1 MPTVDRVLPWRRNER
16 PPADEVAP
24 LLDAYRARH
33 PKASTALITQAYLT
47 SAEAHRGQSRRSGEP
62 YIQHPLAVA
71 RIVADL
77 GLDDVTVAAALLHD
91 AVEDTGITIADLE
104 ADFGRDVTAIVDG
117 VTKLDRIK
125 FDTKEAQQAASMR
138 KMLVAMAKDLRVLII
153 KLSDRLHN
161 MRTIAAMPEWKQ
173 ERTARETI
181 DIYAPLAHRLGMQE
195 MRQELEDLSFA
206 AMHPK
211 RYAEIDHMVSTRSPE
226 RDIYLTQVLEQVR
239 ERLAELR
246 INAEVTGRPKHLYSI
261 YEKMVVKGR
270 EFDDIFDLVGIRVI
284 VDSVKDCY
292 AALGSIHAT
301 WKPVQGRFKD
311 YVAMPKFNLYQS
323 LHTTVVGPQGKPLEV
338 QIRTWEMHTRAEQG
352 VAAHWQYK
360 DVNGSTAADV
370 TWLNRI
376 IDWQSET
383 SDPDEFMNNLKI
395 DLEQDEVFVFTPKG
409 QVVTLAAGATPIDF
423 AYAIHTEVGHA
434 CIGAR
439 VNGRLVSLDSKL
451 SSGDS
456 VEIFTSKVE
465 GAGPSRDWLHI
476 VATPR
481 AASKIRHWFSRERR
495 EDAVEL
501 GRDELTKALRREG
514 LPVQK
519 IAQGSLLHD
528 VARELNYVD
537 LDALY
542 AAVGESHVSGK
553 AIAARV
559 AKIMREVD
567 PSNEEDEI
575 LPTTVR
581 SQRRPG
587 SRKRPAAGVHVE
599 GLDDLMVRLSRCCTP
614 VPGDEILGFVT
625 RGPRRLGAPGGLHQ
639 RRVARRG
646 SGRPPHRRRLGRIP
660 RGHLRGHHRGQGPGP
675 GPAPPGRGVVDERPP
690 RQHPERHH
698 PHRHGSRLQ
707 DALRVRA
714 GRPQPPRRPP
724 RHAARHRQ
732 RLRGVPSGPRPRRL
746 VSPRPAREVL
756 PPAAGVVLEAC
767 GQHQEAPG
775 ARASCRLRR
784 PAPRGGAA
792 ARRGTTRCRGG
803 VPRMTHRPSA
813 EAALRGAR

>member
-24 LLDAYRARH
+24 LLSAFRARH
-33 PKASTALITQAYLT
+33 PKSSTALITRAYLAA
-47 SAEAHRGQSRRSGEP
+47 SDAHRGQTRRSGES

-77 GLDDVTVAAALLHD
+77 GLDDVTIAAALLHD
-91 AVEDTGITIADLE
+91 AVEDTGLALDDLE
-104 ADFGRDVTAIVDG
+104 QDFGPDVAAIVDG

-161 MRTIAAMPEWKQ
+161 LRTIAAMPAWKQ
-173 ERTARETI
+173 ERTSRETI

-195 MRQELEDLSFA
+195 VRQELEDLSFA
-206 AMHPK
+206 ALHPK
-211 RYAEIDHMVSTRSPE
+211 RYAEIDHMVTMRTPE
-226 RDIYLTQVLEQVR
+226 RDLYLAQVLEQVR
-239 ERLAELR
+239 SRLAELR

-338 QIRTWEMHTRAEQG
+338 QIRTYEMHARAEQG

-360 DVNGSTAADV
+360 DGTSALADIA
-370 TWLNRI
+370 WLNRI
-376 IDWQSET
+376 VDWQSET
-383 SDPDEFMNNLKI
+383 SDPDQFMQNLKI

-409 QVVTLAAGATPIDF
+409 RVITLAAGATPIDF

-439 VNGRLVSLDSKL
+439 VNGRLVPLDSKL
-451 SSGDS
+451 TSGDT
-456 VEIFTSKVE
+456 VEVFTSKVE

-481 AASKIRHWFSRERR
+481 AASKIRQWFSRERR
-495 EDAVEL
+495 EDAVDNGREEL
-501 GRDELTKALRREG
+501 VDAMRREG

-519 IAQGSLLHD
+519 
-528 VARELNYVD
+528 VARGAVLEEIAKDLNYVD

-542 AAVGESHVSGK
+542 AAIGEHHVSGK
-553 AIAARV
+553 SIAARV
-559 AKIMREVD
+559 AKKLRSVD
-567 PSNEEDEI
+567 TDKDEDEV
-575 LPTTVR
+575 LPSTMR
-581 SQRRPG
+581 QPRRPA

-625 RGPRRLGAPGGLHQ
+625 RGRGVSVHRADCANAVSLADGQADRLIDVDWDESHQ
-639 RRVARRG
+639 GTFVAAIEVKALDRGRLLRDVAASMSDHHVNILSSTTNTDSDRVSKMRFEFELAD
-646 SGRPPHRRRLGRIP
+646 P
-660 RGHLRGHHRGQGPGP
+660 GHLDSLLASLRAIDAVYEAYRVVPGQGG
-675 GPAPPGRGVVDERPP
+675 
-690 RQHPERHH
+690 
-698 PHRHGSRLQ
+698 
-707 DALRVRA
+707 
-714 GRPQPPRRPP
+714 
-724 RHAARHRQ
+724 
-732 RLRGVPSGPRPRRL
+732 
-746 VSPRPAREVL
+746 
-756 PPAAGVVLEAC
+756 
-767 GQHQEAPG
+767 
-775 ARASCRLRR
+775 
-784 PAPRGGAA
+784 
-792 ARRGTTRCRGG
+792 
-803 VPRMTHRPSA
+803 
-813 EAALRGAR
+813 

>member
-24 LLDAYRARH
+24 LVTAYRSRH
-33 PKASTALITQAYLT
+33 PKAPTGLITRAYLT
-47 SAEAHRGQSRRSGEP
+47 ASDAHRGQSRRSGEP
-62 YIQHPLAVA
+62 YIHHPLAVA

-91 AVEDTGITIADLE
+91 AVEDTGVSLE
-104 ADFGRDVTAIVDG
+104 EVEETFGSDVAAIVDG

-161 MRTIAAMPEWKQ
+161 LRTIAALPAWKQ

-195 MRQELEDLSFA
+195 VRQELEDLSFA
-206 AMHPK
+206 ALHPK
-211 RYAEIDHMVSTRSPE
+211 RYAEIDHMVSQRSPE
-226 RDIYLTQVLEQVR
+226 RDLYLAQVLEQVR
-239 ERLAELR
+239 TRLAELR

-338 QIRTWEMHTRAEQG
+338 QIRTYEMHARAEQG

-360 DVNGSTAADV
+360 DSDTTDIA
-370 TWLNRI
+370 WLNRI

-383 SDPDEFMNNLKI
+383 SDPQQFMQNLKT

-409 QVVTLAAGATPIDF
+409 KVVTLAAGATPIDF

-439 VNGRLVSLDSKL
+439 VNGRLVPLDSKL
-451 SSGDS
+451 SSGDA

-481 AASKIRHWFSRERR
+481 AASKIRQWFSRERR
-495 EDAVEL
+495 EDAVDTGREEL
-501 GRDELTKALRREG
+501 VKAMRREG

-519 IAQGSLLHD
+519 LASGPVLHD
-528 VARELNYVD
+528 VAKELNYVD
-537 LDALY
+537 LDALH
-542 AAVGESHVSGK
+542 AAVGSNHVSGQ

-559 AKIMREVD
+559 ARKVRSVD
-567 PSNEEDEI
+567 PGKHDDET
-575 LPTTVR
+575 LPSTAR
-581 SQRRPG
+581 QPRRPA
-587 SRKRPAAGVHVE
+587 SRKRPPAGVHVE

-625 RGPRRLGAPGGLHQ
+625 RGRGVSVHRADCANAVSLADGQGDRLIDVDWDESHQ
-639 RRVARRG
+639 GTFVAAIEIKALDRGRLLRDVAASMSDHHVNILSSTTHTGSDRVSKMRFEFELADPSHLDSLLSTLRSIDAVYEAYRVVPG
-646 SGRPPHRRRLGRIP
+646 SGG
-660 RGHLRGHHRGQGPGP
+660 
-675 GPAPPGRGVVDERPP
+675 
-690 RQHPERHH
+690 
-698 PHRHGSRLQ
+698 
-707 DALRVRA
+707 
-714 GRPQPPRRPP
+714 
-724 RHAARHRQ
+724 
-732 RLRGVPSGPRPRRL
+732 
-746 VSPRPAREVL
+746 
-756 PPAAGVVLEAC
+756 
-767 GQHQEAPG
+767 
-775 ARASCRLRR
+775 
-784 PAPRGGAA
+784 
-792 ARRGTTRCRGG
+792 
-803 VPRMTHRPSA
+803 
-813 EAALRGAR
+813 